1 MQFDNQMYL
10 DLPNGFSK
18 IQATKLIEYVKKHA
32 KNLTGDKVPLEI
44 ERKWLVDTSHFQNLI
59 NAYPVYK
66 RLHIYQM
73 YVSTNP
79 ELRFRRQREFGTD
92 NYQYIVDYKTDGDL
106 VREEYTLNI
115 THYDKMFNPSLAK
128 FVIDCLFLPNPIIK
142 EYHCLNLP
150 DGHHLEISLVDNRW
164 SYVEIEFDSED
175 EATTYK
181 LPDELNNI
189 FTEVTGNPNYKMKN
203 YWLSKN

>member
-59 NAYPVYK
+59 NAYPAYK

-79 ELRFRRQREFGTD
+79 ELRFRRQREFGTG

-106 VREEYTLNI
+106 VREEYTLDI
-115 THYDKMFNPSLAK
+115 THYDKMFSPSLAK

-150 DGHHLEISLVDNRW
+150 DEHHLEISLVDNRW

-189 FTEVTGNPNYKMKN
+189 FTEVTGDPNYKMKN
-203 YWLSKN
+203 YWLSKD